1 MLTRAA
7 RPCWT
12 PPSWGTWHHSSEQL
26 PAKLCQQPWL
36 GWPMLRAT
44 GAQRIIIGSTTGQLV
59 FCLTIMHQQ
68 LLWCRVAGKRLQGTV
83 VDTQSGKAVLELW
96 DEDQEISIHQ
106 QLMQVELFLPK
117 NSHLH
122 SYLHSYLIGR
132 KQRKKNFV
140 SNTCKHI
147 WKNNKK
153 SKQETYEKLIV
164 IIYVLRSIEIYNQN
178 RVSLQMM
185 CTIPH
190 LILYVLF
197 SDVSFM

>member
-44 GAQRIIIGSTTGQLV
+44 GAQRIIIGSTTGQLLL
-59 FCLTIMHQQ
+59 CLTIMHQQ

-96 DEDQEISIHQ
+96 DEDHDISIHQ

-140 SNTCKHI
+140 NNTCKHI
-147 WKNNKK
+147 LKNNKK
-153 SKQETYEKLIV
+153 IQTGNLWKIDIYYLCTQKYWIQ
-164 IIYVLRSIEIYNQN
+164 IILSMYSFLMS
-178 RVSLQMM
+178 
-185 CTIPH
+185 
-190 LILYVLF
+190 VLF
-197 SDVSFM
+197 GQEVEYIQ

>member
-12 PPSWGTWHHSSEQL
+12 PPSWGTWHHSSDQL

-59 FCLTIMHQQ
+59 PCLTIMHQQ

-122 SYLHSYLIGR
+122 SYLIGR

-140 SNTCKHI
+140 NNTCKHI
-147 WKNNKK
+147 WNNKK
-153 SKQETYEKLIV
+153 KIQTGYWYLCMYSE
-164 IIYVLRSIEIYNQN
+164 VLKYITKTG
-178 RVSLQMM
+178 
-185 CTIPH
+185 CH
-190 LILYVLF
+190 
-197 SDVSFM
+197 